1 MQGLALIVRE
11 VVTLVV
17 RNEVDNRPL
26 GQSGRLVENE
36 PPVLDTRLER
46 AHVATVRVSA
56 VAGKRVMPR
65 DGALRSAESRKRS
78 GSWPA
83 SGTPIAC
90 ALPLCLPSV
99 LNAPLRRG
107 PTVAAVGR
115 RPGQFAWMIWRR

>member
-1 MQGLALIVRE
+1 MQGLSLIVRE

-46 AHVATVRVSA
+46 AHVATLRVSA

-65 DGALRSAESRKRS
+65 HGALRSAEARRSMASRV
-78 GSWPA
+78 G
-83 SGTPIAC
+83 
-90 ALPLCLPSV
+90 PLKY
-99 LNAPLRRG
+99 
-107 PTVAAVGR
+107 
-115 RPGQFAWMIWRR
+115 

>member
-56 VAGKRVMPR
+56 VAGKRVMPATEPF
-65 DGALRSAESRKRS
+65 D
-78 GSWPA
+78 
-83 SGTPIAC
+83 
-90 ALPLCLPSV
+90 LPNPGNDLVP
-99 LNAPLRRG
+99 
-107 PTVAAVGR
+107 GR
-115 RPGQFAWMIWRR
+115 HQGRQ